1 MVADPGGL
9 DAADA
14 RDVRDWRRED
24 CATAVGR
31 GGPLGLA
38 ADDPPPTAGDGFG
51 TPVVLR
57 LLRLAA

>member
-9 DAADA
+9 DAAEA

-38 ADDPPPTAGDGFG
+38 ADDPPTAGDGFG